1 MRKSIVWSEGMF
13 IAPQHFQ
20 HNHLNMQNYINEISQ
35 LDLVDGDYGVSQLEI
50 NQDMLK
56 IGKLGL
62 RQAAGVLPDRMFF
75 RLDGEVVLDIADGT
89 VDEVI
94 LLRYPSRSLVQGSLV
109 MVMTQYAWSNRGQNC
124 AI

>member
-1 MRKSIVWSEGMF
+1 MF

-94 LLRYPSRSLVQGSLV
+94 LLAVPLAIFDSGQFG
-109 MVMTQYAWSNRGQNC
+109 NGDDRGQNC